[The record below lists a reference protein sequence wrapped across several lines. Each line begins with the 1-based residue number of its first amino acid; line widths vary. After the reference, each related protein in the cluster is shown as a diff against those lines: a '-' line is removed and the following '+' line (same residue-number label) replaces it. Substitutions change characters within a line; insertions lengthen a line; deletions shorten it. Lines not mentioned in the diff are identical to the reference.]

1 MRKRSFV
8 TVLAVLSVTPVTTV
22 QAQDGFLF
30 GQPRG
35 QLTLRAGPL
44 MHRAGGDLFD
54 FFQSELTLDGGDFRA
69 PAVGG
74 ELALV
79 VHPRVDVAIGVAY
92 SSVQRSSEFR
102 EWVDQDDL
110 PIEQTT
116 SLRVTP
122 VTASVRF
129 YPLSRGETISDLA
142 WVPVRTTPYVGGG
155 AGMAWYKLQQT
166 GDFVEETDLS
176 IFGATFDSNGRAPTG
191 HVLAGVDHWF
201 SPRIGANLEGRY
213 TFGSARPTGDFE
225 GWESMDLSGLSF
237 GVGLA
242 LRW

>member
-142 WVPVRTTPYVGGG
+142 WVPVRTMPYVGGG
-155 AGMAWYKLQQT
+155 
-166 GDFVEETDLS
+166 
-176 IFGATFDSNGRAPTG
+176 
-191 HVLAGVDHWF
+191 
-201 SPRIGANLEGRY
+201 
-213 TFGSARPTGDFE
+213 
-225 GWESMDLSGLSF
+225 
-237 GVGLA
+237 
-242 LRW
+242 